1 MAFLRLTEV
10 KENLLTTESEAMD
23 GKSLARSQAESPQGC
38 EHDANNNT
46 LKSNEK
52 ENQRIREKCLRTH
65 RCEAPLQHF

>member
-23 GKSLARSQAESPQGC
+23 GESLARSEAESPQGC

-46 LKSNEK
+46 LKRKVEK
-52 ENQRIREKCLRTH
+52 GI
-65 RCEAPLQHF
+65 